1 MRSASLWLLRLLVVT
16 PVLLLHPVADA
27 APPAAP
33 APPAV
38 AAPAATPLPAQTL
51 ELDVRDV
58 ASGTTRI
65 IRIAI
70 AASTHGQPAELKT
83 RIDDVYYR
91 FQVRVLQGGSYDFE
105 VERVGL
111 DRGRD
116 VNIRAN
122 RVLTGGQRG
131 LLGRVTRADGSSTEI
146 GATLR

>member
-27 APPAAP
+27 APPAP

-38 AAPAATPLPAQTL
+38 AAPAATPLPAQTF

-58 ASGTTRI
+58 ASGNTRI

-122 RVLTGGQRG
+122 RVLAGGQRG

>member
-1 MRSASLWLLRLLVVT
+1 MRSTSLWLIRLLVVT

-27 APPAAP
+27 APPV
-33 APPAV
+33 PPAV
-38 AAPAATPLPAQTL
+38 TTPAATPLPAQTL

-58 ASGTTRI
+58 ASGTTRV

-70 AASTHGQPAELKT
+70 AASTRGEPAELKT

-91 FQVRVLQGGSYDFE
+91 FQVRVLPGGSYDFE

-111 DRGRD
+111 DRSRD

-122 RVLTGGQRG
+122 RMLAGGQRG
-131 LLGRVTRADGSSTEI
+131 LLGRVTRADGSSTEL